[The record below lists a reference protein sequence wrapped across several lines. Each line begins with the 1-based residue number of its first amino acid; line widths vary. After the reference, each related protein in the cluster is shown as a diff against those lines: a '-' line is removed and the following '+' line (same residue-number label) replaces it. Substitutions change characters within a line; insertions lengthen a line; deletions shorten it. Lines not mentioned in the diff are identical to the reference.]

1 MTRLVCDANVA
12 LKWFHSDGEPQVQE
26 ARALAVAAGDG
37 VLELSVLD
45 LTYFEVGNALASK
58 LRWAASRIAALLSQL
73 PAITGEPL
81 RLSLGEMF
89 VTADLAVSHGL
100 SFYDASYWAA
110 ARSVEADLAT
120 LDSALLAVGAG
131 ETPARLCERLGL
143 ATG

>member
-1 MTRLVCDANVA
+1 VCDANVA
-12 LKWFHSDGEPQVQE
+12 LKWFHSDGEPQVPE